1 MKPRYQYK
9 MINWARQLS
18 WSSINHFR
26 VSDVLVS
33 KAAKG

>member
-18 WSSINHFR
+18 WSSINHL